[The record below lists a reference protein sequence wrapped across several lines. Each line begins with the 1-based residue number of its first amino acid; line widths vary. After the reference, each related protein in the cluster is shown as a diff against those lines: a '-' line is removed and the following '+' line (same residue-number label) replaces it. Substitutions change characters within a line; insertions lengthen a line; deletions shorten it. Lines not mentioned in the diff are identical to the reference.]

1 MNILG
6 QKLRDTGD
14 SVFYGQIKIAGENS
28 ELVVQGLDVAE
39 ELVQQKK
46 TNISDEQRITNLENT
61 VNELKQILLTLT
73 TDNGL

>member
-14 SVFYGQIKIAGENS
+14 SVFYGQIQIAGENS

-46 TNISDEQRITNLENT
+46 TNISDEERITNLENT
-61 VNELKQILLTLT
+61 VNELKQIILTLT

>member
-14 SVFYGQIKIAGENS
+14 SVFYGQIKIDGENS
-28 ELVVQGLDVAE
+28 ELVVKGLDVAE
-39 ELVQQKK
+39 ELVQQKIN
-46 TNISDEQRITNLENT
+46 NISDEERITNLENT
-61 VNELKQILLTLT
+61 VNELKQIILTLT